1 MNVTAR
7 RPKHLLALLAMGV
20 MAAVLPAFLA
30 PLDAATKVDED
41 KLYYG
46 DARKYSRPAVV
57 EAAKVYKQIP
67 AHQELL
73 DRKLTRDDPDY
84 WPLMR
89 KASQAF
95 VRALRKVC
103 KDKRH
108 DLVGE
113 VRSIT
118 TDGAP
123 PPDITAEVIKAL
135 DKKDLAQA
143 PPAPPRKKDAPA
155 PRPKDPGEGAQ
166 VNADVPSNHK

>member
-1 MNVTAR
+1 M
-7 RPKHLLALLAMGV
+7 
-20 MAAVLPAFLA
+20 
-30 PLDAATKVDED
+30 
-41 KLYYG
+41 
-46 DARKYSRPAVV
+46 V

-103 KDKRH
+103 KEKGH

-113 VRSIT
+113 LRTIT
-118 TDGAP
+118 IDGAA
-123 PPDITAEVIKAL
+123 PPDITLEVIKAL
-135 DKKDLAQA
+135 DKKDLARA
-143 PPAPPRKKDAPA
+143 TPAPP
-155 PRPKDPGEGAQ
+155 PGLPCPPEG
-166 VNADVPSNHK
+166 P